1 MISGK
6 FREQIM
12 QLGYGLVSIAAV
24 GVLIGAIITTPIW
37 VTILIL
43 NIPLF
48 IVLGALLMY
57 TNVSSINLRM
67 TKDARSLT
75 P

>member
-12 QLGYGLVSIAAV
+12 QLGYGLVSIAVV

-67 TKDARSLT
+67 IKMLGL
-75 P
+75 

>member
-12 QLGYGLVSIAAV
+12 QLGYGLVSIAVV

-57 TNVSSINLRM
+57 TNVSGINLRM
-67 TKDARSLT
+67 IKMLGL
-75 P
+75 

>member
-67 TKDARSLT
+67 IKMLGL
-75 P
+75 